1 MQPQD
6 FFNTLKENELISF
19 YGVPDSL
26 LKNICAYITDNVDE
40 KHNIITANEG
50 NAIAFACGH
59 YLATSK
65 PAVVYMQNSGLG
77 NCVNPL
83 LSLSDEEVYNIPFL
97 MIIGWRGEPGIK
109 DEPQHIKQGKVTTD
123 LLEAM
128 GVDFCILPTDINKA
142 KEVIEFARN
151 YMQETKKPYALLVQK
166 DSFDNYKLQ
175 TKKQA
180 CSDLS
185 REDAIC
191 LVAKELKASDVVVAT
206 TGHISRELYE
216 FRENNNQAHSTDFL
230 CVGSMGHASSI
241 AAAIAI
247 EKPNKNVFC
256 FDGDG
261 ACLMH
266 MGAMPII
273 AAQNLSNLKHIVFNN
288 EAHDSVG
295 GQPTCSGF
303 MSVTKIALA
312 SGYKK
317 AYSVSTAEEISS
329 VLPEFLSAKET
340 ALLEIK
346 VKCGARSDLGR
357 PKEKPYENKEMFMKN
372 LSEV

>member
-6 FFNTLKENELISF
+6 FFNIIKENELTSF

-83 LSLSDEEVYNIPFL
+83 LSLSDEEVYQIPFL
-97 MIIGWRGEPGIK
+97 MLIGWRGEPGIK

-123 LLEAM
+123 LLAVM
-128 GVDFCILPTDINKA
+128 GIDFSVLPTDINKA
-142 KEVIEFARN
+142 KEVIVFAKK
-151 YMQETKKPYALLVQK
+151 YMQETKNPYALLVQK
-166 DSFDNYKLQ
+166 DSFDRYALQ
-175 TKKQA
+175 TKKQP

-185 REDAIC
+185 REEAIC
-191 LVAKELKASDVVVAT
+191 LVVKALKTTDIVVAT

-216 FRENNNQAHSTDFL
+216 FRENNNQPHNTDFL

-241 AAAIAI
+241 ATAIAI

-261 ACLMH
+261 ALLMH
-266 MGAMPII
+266 MGAMPIV
-273 AAQNLSNLKHIVFNN
+273 ATQNLQNLKHIVFNN
-288 EAHDSVG
+288 QAHDSVG
-295 GQPTCSGF
+295 GQPTCF
-303 MSVTKIALA
+303 APMSVTKIAKA

-317 AYSVSTAEEISS
+317 AYSVSTAEEITL
-329 VLPEFLSAKET
+329 VLPKFLSVKET
-340 ALLEIK
+340 AFLEIK

-357 PKEKPYENKEMFMKN
+357 PKEKPSENKEMFMKN
-372 LSEV
+372 LG